1 MMGPKEK
8 KERALGESLQL
19 KAERSIGPKSAL
31 ARRPFKPGMHGNSRR
46 RRGNVS
52 DFGLQLQEKQKV
64 KLTYRIS
71 EQNLRVIIKAA
82 GKGSGD
88 VSRHVVELLERR
100 LDNVVFRAGFA
111 PGRSVGHKIV
121 LDGHI
126 AVNGKRTR
134 SPGFQ
139 VKMGDTISIYETS
152 KDRLPFREIK
162 PVLEKHEAPYWL
174 QLNPA
179 TLSAQVTS
187 LPLDVEVPF
196 QIPLLVESFSK

>member
-1 MMGPKEK
+1 MMGPKQK

-19 KAERSIGPKSAL
+19 KAERSVGPKSAL
-31 ARRPFKPGMHGNSRR
+31 HRRPTKPGQHGNSRR
-46 RRGNVS
+46 RRNVS
-52 DFGLQLQEKQKV
+52 DYGLQLMEKQKV
-64 KLTYRIS
+64 KLSYRIS
-71 EQNLRVIIKAA
+71 EQNLRVIIRAASKAT
-82 GKGSGD
+82 GD
-88 VSRHVVELLERR
+88 VSRAVVELLERR

-111 PGRSVGHKIV
+111 PGRSVSHKLV

-134 SPGFQ
+134 SVGFQ
-139 VKMGDTISIYETS
+139 VKVGDVISVYPTS
-152 KDRLPFREIK
+152 KDRAPFREIK
-162 PVLEKHEAPYWL
+162 QNLEKYETPYWL

-187 LPLDVEVPF
+187 LPRDVEVPF